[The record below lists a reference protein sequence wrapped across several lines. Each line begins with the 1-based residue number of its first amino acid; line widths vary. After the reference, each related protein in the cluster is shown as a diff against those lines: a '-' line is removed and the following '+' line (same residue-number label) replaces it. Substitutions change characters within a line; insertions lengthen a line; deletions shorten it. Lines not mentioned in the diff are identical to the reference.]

1 MAGGW
6 GWYEAGDF
14 FDTLGKIVGGLQ
26 EGEAVALPRACVVVG
41 GFVAI
46 DICDDGD
53 DGEIARL
60 RDFNDLM
67 SPELLPECVELG
79 LELFG
84 GGRDKGVGGNEA
96 LEHHQADE
104 LATALP

>member
-1 MAGGW
+1 MAG

-46 DICDDGD
+46 DIC
-53 DGEIARL
+53 
-60 RDFNDLM
+60 
-67 SPELLPECVELG
+67 
-79 LELFG
+79 
-84 GGRDKGVGGNEA
+84 GGRECSVECSVGFGMMGMIRMVGMMGR
-96 LEHHQADE
+96 
-104 LATALP
+104 